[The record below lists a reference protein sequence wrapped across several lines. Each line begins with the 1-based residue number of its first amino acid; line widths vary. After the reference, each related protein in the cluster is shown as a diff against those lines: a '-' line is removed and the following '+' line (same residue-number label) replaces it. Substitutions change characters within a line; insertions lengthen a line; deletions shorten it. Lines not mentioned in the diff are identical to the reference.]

1 MKMGFYF
8 AEVRKLRRE
17 LQAAYGAGEYKKALI
32 LGKNILQKYMEN
44 DDANTMEY
52 ASDMHNLGVIFD
64 TMGMYAKAVEY
75 YKKAAILKRDCSG
88 ESLSYAD
95 TVNNLAIAYNNMGEG
110 EKARRFHGEV
120 LKIREAKLGKDHP
133 DTIWVIRKKT
143 SSSTTKPWSIISRL
157 WSGQDV
163 PRIFPKKIWQTFSL
177 LWVRLMMAAA
187 ITDAPFLLM
196 KRRWTSWKKQEWK
209 KASVI

>member
-1 MKMGFYF
+1 MGFYF

-64 TMGMYAKAVEY
+64 TMGMYPKAVEY
-75 YKKAAILKRDCSG
+75 YKKAAVLKRDCSG

-133 DTIWVIRKKT
+133 DTIY
-143 SSSTTKPWSIISRL
+143 
-157 WSGQDV
+157 
-163 PRIFPKKIWQTFSL
+163 SL
-177 LWVRLMMAAA
+177 FHLGNTEEDL
-187 ITDAPFLLM
+187 
-196 KRRWTSWKKQEWK
+196 QQYE
-209 KASVI
+209 KAVEYHQQALERVSL

>member
-1 MKMGFYF
+1 MGFYF

-64 TMGMYAKAVEY
+64 TMGMYQKAVEY
-75 YKKAAILKRDCSG
+75 YKKAAVLKRDCSG

-133 DTIWVIRKKT
+133 IPFTAYSTWAIRKKI
-143 SSSTTKPWSIISRL
+143 SSSTKKPWNTTSRL

-163 PRIFPKKIWQTFSL
+163 PRIFPKKIWRTFSP
-177 LWVRLMMAAA
+177 LWGQPMMAAA
-187 ITDAPFLLM
+187 ITDVPFLLM
-196 KRRWTSWKKQEWK
+196 KRHWTLWKKQG
-209 KASVI
+209 

>member
-17 LQAAYGAGEYKKALI
+17 LQAAYGAGEYKRALI
-32 LGKNILQKYMEN
+32 LGKNILQKYLEN

-120 LKIREAKLGKDHP
+120 LKIRETKLGKDHP
-133 DTIWVIRKKT
+133 DTIYSLFHLGNTEEDLQQYEKAVEYHQQALERARRSADFSKEDLADIFASLGAAYDGGGNYRRSI
-143 SSSTTKPWSIISRL
+143 SSYE
-157 WSGQDV
+157 
-163 PRIFPKKIWQTFSL
+163 
-177 LWVRLMMAAA
+177 
-187 ITDAPFLLM
+187 
-196 KRRWTSWKKQEWK
+196 KQGWK